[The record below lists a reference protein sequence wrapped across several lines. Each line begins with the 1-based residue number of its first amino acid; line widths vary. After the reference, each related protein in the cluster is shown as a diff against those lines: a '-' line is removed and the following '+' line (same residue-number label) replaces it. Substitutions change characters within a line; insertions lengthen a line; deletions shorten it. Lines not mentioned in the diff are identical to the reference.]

1 MATGRQGERG
11 VLGHMEHRHSDTI
24 HPNIHELETT
34 RWNAL
39 KKESTIALMRRIVED
54 SDTLALH
61 VFHETRTLFYCSG
74 KWVRLAEFVRAMK
87 DGSIRREKEDKST
100 HTDMSEVS
108 DNAYDLTVA
117 KFRNIPSRN
126 LKPVK
131 ADKNA
136 SDNKRFT
143 WNVDCRKYFKHLLKK
158 IDKEH

>member
-1 MATGRQGERG
+1 MIDYK
-11 VLGHMEHRHSDTI
+11 SY
-24 HPNIHELETT
+24 
-34 RWNAL
+34 
-39 KKESTIALMRRIVED
+39 STVDLIRRIVED

-100 HTDMSEVS
+100 QTDMSEVS
-108 DNAYDLTVA
+108 DDAYDLTLA

-136 SDNKRFT
+136 SDNNRFT
-143 WNVDCRKYFKHLLKK
+143 WNVDCRKYFKQLLKN
-158 IDKEH
+158 IDKD